1 MAVRTGSSAFR
12 TGIGVSDIFTG
23 PTLTTLPASDVNYHF
38 CEGVLMLSMYVF
50 KGEKMFFKCSIV
62 VQV

>member
-1 MAVRTGSSAFR
+1 MAVRTGSSTFR
-12 TGIGVSDIFTG
+12 TGIGVPDIFTG

-38 CEGVLMLSMYVF
+38 CESVLMLSMYVF

>member
-12 TGIGVSDIFTG
+12 AGIGVSDIFTAT
-23 PTLTTLPASDVNYHF
+23 TLTTLPASDVNYHF
-38 CEGVLMLSMYVF
+38 CEGVLMLFMYVF